1 MFLVVEKILKHLDL
15 HSLENAAKVSYEWGQ
30 AILIETKN
38 YLRYSLVKYLIK
50 SLSKIITLF
59 ITVWK

>member
-15 HSLENAAKVSYEWGQ
+15 PTLEKAAKVSYEWGQ
-30 AILIETKN
+30 TILIETKN

-50 SLSKIITLF
+50 SLSEILTLF
-59 ITVWK
+59 ITI

>member
-15 HSLENAAKVSYEWGQ
+15 PSLENAAKVSYESGH

-38 YLRYSLVKYLIK
+38 YLRYSLVKSLIK
-50 SLSKIITLF
+50 SLSEILTLF
-59 ITVWK
+59 ITI